1 MLAFDF
7 IKPKIWPRSD
17 KGYLTYLALAFIGVM
32 LIVGLTFVNYTANG
46 YKSAKNIYRAQSAQY
61 LAQAGLEKAIWSL
74 NNVGNY
80 AGETNTPFG
89 DGQFSVV
96 ITNLSANT
104 KNIVATGAV
113 PSFSASQSI
122 KRTVR
127 ATVDINNT
135 IISFNY
141 GVQAGNGGFT
151 MGNNSLI
158 NGNVYANGTIVG
170 GNGAQING
178 DAFSAS
184 ASGKIEKITVNG
196 VAKAHTLK
204 DCTVNGAAYYAV
216 NQNCQLAG
224 QSFPNSPDPLPQE
237 MPIDE
242 DQITAWQE
250 LALSGGT
257 HNGNYTINADLS
269 LGPKKINGNLIVDN
283 NITLT
288 ITGTIWVTGTISLG
302 NDDIIKLDES
312 YGSNS
317 EVIITDGVISLGNS
331 ATFTPASVDGYIL
344 LLTRASGTAISL
356 GNSASAAILYAP
368 NGTISVGN
376 NIELKE
382 ITAYGINLG
391 NGSVLNYD
399 SGLASTAF
407 SGGPGA
413 AWAFAPG
420 SYISE

>member
-135 IISFNY
+135 IISFN
-141 GVQAGNGGFT
+141 
-151 MGNNSLI
+151 
-158 NGNVYANGTIVG
+158 
-170 GNGAQING
+170 
-178 DAFSAS
+178 
-184 ASGKIEKITVNG
+184 
-196 VAKAHTLK
+196 
-204 DCTVNGAAYYAV
+204 
-216 NQNCQLAG
+216 
-224 QSFPNSPDPLPQE
+224 
-237 MPIDE
+237 
-242 DQITAWQE
+242 
-250 LALSGGT
+250 
-257 HNGNYTINADLS
+257 
-269 LGPKKINGNLIVDN
+269 
-283 NITLT
+283 
-288 ITGTIWVTGTISLG
+288 
-302 NDDIIKLDES
+302 
-312 YGSNS
+312 
-317 EVIITDGVISLGNS
+317 
-331 ATFTPASVDGYIL
+331 
-344 LLTRASGTAISL
+344 
-356 GNSASAAILYAP
+356 
-368 NGTISVGN
+368 
-376 NIELKE
+376 
-382 ITAYGINLG
+382 
-391 NGSVLNYD
+391 
-399 SGLASTAF
+399 
-407 SGGPGA
+407 
-413 AWAFAPG
+413 
-420 SYISE
+420 